1 MTAGRGP
8 VCKFFRFLAGP
19 IPLGRSLGCARQAR
33 GLSSVLSRK
42 IVDKTGGCDDLPK
55 VGVRTPV
62 VPPGLYRHGLR
73 FPGAERAGL
82 LPVVPPGLYRH
93 GLRFPG
99 AERAGL
105 LPVVPPGLYRYGL
118 RFPGA
123 ERAGL
128 LPVVPPGLDRHGLR
142 FPGAE
147 RAGLLP
153 VVPPGLYRYG
163 LRFPGAERAGLWSVA
178 PPGLGRWLFGP
189 LRQAGFRSPRMRRPE
204 QRTKAAENTRSLDFA
219 PLRSVGMT
227 ELFRAYSPIFAN

>member
-82 LPVVPPGLYRH
+82 LPVVPPGL
-93 GLRFPG
+93 
-99 AERAGL
+99 
-105 LPVVPPGLYRYGL
+105 
-118 RFPGA
+118 
-123 ERAGL
+123 
-128 LPVVPPGLDRHGLR
+128 DRH
-142 FPGAE
+142 
-147 RAGLLP
+147 
-153 VVPPGLYRYG
+153 G

>member
-82 LPVVPPGLYRH
+82 LPVVPPGLYR
-93 GLRFPG
+93 
-99 AERAGL
+99 
-105 LPVVPPGLYRYGL
+105 YGL

-128 LPVVPPGLDRHGLR
+128 WS
-142 FPGAE
+142 
-147 RAGLLP
+147 
-153 VVPPGLYRYG
+153 VVPPGLYRHG

-204 QRTKAAENTRSLDFA
+204 QRTKAAENTRSLPFA
-219 PLRSVGMT
+219 SLRSAGMT

>member
-62 VPPGLYRHGLR
+62 VPPGLYRYGLR

-82 LPVVPPGLYRH
+82 WSVVPPGLYRH

-105 LPVVPPGLYRYGL
+105 LPVVPPGL
-118 RFPGA
+118 
-123 ERAGL
+123 
-128 LPVVPPGLDRHGLR
+128 DRH
-142 FPGAE
+142 
-147 RAGLLP
+147 
-153 VVPPGLYRYG
+153 G

>member
-128 LPVVPPGLDRHGLR
+128 
-142 FPGAE
+142 
-147 RAGLLP
+147 
-153 VVPPGLYRYG
+153 
-163 LRFPGAERAGLWSVA
+163 WSVA